1 MNVSPIL
8 RSHRNLA
15 ILSACGIMLAA
26 ILMFFSAFSTKSYA
40 QSAEDAKQTLQTAV
54 TQILNDIKNPDFSN
68 PATRGAVRARIE
80 REVKNVFD
88 FEGFSQR
95 TVGPRWRE
103 FTPDQKKRFSNAF
116 ADLLFNT
123 YLNKIN
129 GYNGEQVTY
138 TGIMASKDGKL
149 VEVRTEI
156 TMRSGKKTPVFY
168 RMSFKNG
175 QWRVYDVIIE
185 NISLVNNYRSQFK
198 DILNSDTPDQL
209 IAQVEAKVREIQA
222 QGSADESK
230 KSN

>member
-1 MNVSPIL
+1 MTHPGICKLEGNPFIWIVSGVI
-8 RSHRNLA
+8 
-15 ILSACGIMLAA
+15 LAA
-26 ILMFFSAFSTKSYA
+26 MAAFLMVFSTRACA
-40 QSAEDAKQTLQTAV
+40 QSAEEAQQTLQAAV
-54 TQILNDIKNPDFSN
+54 TRILNDIKNPDFSN
-68 PATRGAVRARIE
+68 PATRGSVRARIE
-80 REVKNVFD
+80 REVKSVFD

-103 FTPDQKKRFSNAF
+103 FTPDQKTRFSNAF

-129 GYNGEQVTY
+129 GYNGEQVNY

-168 RMSFKNG
+168 RMSYKNG

-198 DILNSDTPDQL
+198 DILNTDTPDQL

-222 QGSADESK
+222 QGATDEK
-230 KSN
+230 K